1 MANRRMFSK
10 DITESDAFKE
20 MPLSSQ
26 ALYFHLGM
34 NADDDGVVNNP
45 KSIQRCIGASLD
57 DLKILLAK
65 RFVIAI
71 EESGLIVIKHWKIN
85 NYIQRDRYTPTK
97 YQKELK
103 LLGLDE
109 NNAYQFMDTTCIQ
122 DGYID
127 KKRIEEISIDKNR
140 LVQSSEALDKKDIKK
155 LNSAKYLFIL
165 LVNNHYVSFDDSN
178 KENYIDFFYDLL
190 CKDTS
195 EKELNNQLNNYF
207 EDEFD
212 EDDIT
217 GDRYQYFVNS
227 FTKYLNDNLAS
238 TEVVDD
244 DDLPF

>member
-1 MANRRMFSK
+1 MFSK

-103 LLGLDE
+103 LLGL
-109 NNAYQFMDTTCIQ
+109 
-122 DGYID
+122 
-127 KKRIEEISIDKNR
+127 
-140 LVQSSEALDKKDIKK
+140 
-155 LNSAKYLFIL
+155 
-165 LVNNHYVSFDDSN
+165 NHY
-178 KENYIDFFYDLL
+178 K
-190 CKDTS
+190 
-195 EKELNNQLNNYF
+195 
-207 EDEFD
+207 
-212 EDDIT
+212 
-217 GDRYQYFVNS
+217 
-227 FTKYLNDNLAS
+227 
-238 TEVVDD
+238 
-244 DDLPF
+244 